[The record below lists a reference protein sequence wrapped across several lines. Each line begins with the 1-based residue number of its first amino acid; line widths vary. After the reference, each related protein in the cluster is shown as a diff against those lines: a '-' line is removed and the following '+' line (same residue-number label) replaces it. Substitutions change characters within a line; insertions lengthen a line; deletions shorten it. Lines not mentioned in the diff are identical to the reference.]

1 MVSSDREIVRSERS
15 GNDLKVKIFADGAD
29 KQSMLDSYAHP
40 LVAGFTTNP
49 SLMRR
54 AGVEDYVAFAKDI
67 VREIPDRPISF
78 EVFSDDIAEMEEQAR
93 EIATWGEHV
102 YAKIP
107 VSIYSRRARTI
118 WSIGFRTM
126 ASKST

>member
-1 MVSSDREIVRSERS
+1 
-15 GNDLKVKIFADGAD
+15 
-29 KQSMLDSYAHP
+29 MLDSYAHP
-40 LVAGFTTNP
+40 LVAGFVS

-78 EVFSDDIAEMEEQAR
+78 EVFSDDIAEMEEQAP

-107 VSIYSRRARTI
+107 VSNTQGEPVYAI
-118 WSIGFRTM
+118 WFIGFRTM
-126 ASKST
+126 ESRST